1 MFFQKLKIQTE
12 ATWFLSILKQC
23 ASEKLKFWLG
33 DLQIKC
39 DWKHV
44 FPDLI
49 NSKVEQLHFSEK
61 IHQFF
66 ETFLIPDWSH
76 LHFEGSGKSIFSDAL
91 KSRLEQVDFER
102 NWAQLH
108 VKSDEIPTGTRGF
121 GKIVASSF
129 L

>member
-1 MFFQKLKIQTE
+1 M
-12 ATWFLSILKQC
+12 
-23 ASEKLKFWLG
+23 G

-44 FPDLI
+44 FPDFI

-76 LHFEGSGKSIFSDAL
+76 LDFEGIGNSILSDAL

-102 NWAQLH
+102 KWAQLH
-108 VKSDEIPTGTRGF
+108 VKSDEIQTGTRGF
-121 GKIVASSF
+121 GKIVASHFYKSIQAKF
-129 L
+129 ELTRIFKKRVSAIHENKNELT